1 MWTLWPYHPGALLA
15 GPNKQNKAQI
25 FKNVFFNPT
34 KVWKARMHDY
44 DVQEAIYQNCETH
57 GSYVRSSRLDQ
68 YWHILKMY
76 SILEKCSLLLHM
88 FEKSESMIMMSK
100 KPFSII
106 VKLIDPWSEF
116 QALVCDQYEHILKM
130 YIFLKL
136 FFLLIYLRKTKFM
149 TMMSVEPST

>member
-1 MWTLWPYHPGALLA
+1 
-15 GPNKQNKAQI
+15 
-25 FKNVFFNPT
+25 
-34 KVWKARMHDY
+34 
-44 DVQEAIYQNCETH
+44 
-57 GSYVRSSRLDQ
+57 
-68 YWHILKMY
+68 
-76 SILEKCSLLLHM
+76 M

-136 FFLLIYLRKTKFM
+136 FFLLIYLRKT
-149 TMMSVEPST
+149 